1 MTNEVQI
8 LDRARCALAADDPAN
23 VGFGI
28 RFYSF
33 ETSKRG
39 AVRTAGVIVRRSPNA
54 PLALRPREAETCA
67 RLALARTDAAA
78 RGKVALLGSAE
89 VCVLQAGLRG
99 ALRPALCGNA
109 VAASALALDVPEG
122 RLRITSNDARDLT
135 VEFHRVSNSIN
146 QSWLVPGMSVE
157 EFTWRGRLCFRVSG
171 LNSYTLMTGGLPVGI
186 TAETCWTQ
194 TAMGQPNAKFAVFG
208 QDAGQNH
215 VAFYNASGRHGAAP
229 MTGLASVAIAARAS
243 HRFAAILGGQEVT
256 YQAAGAIETV
266 ELPEIGHS
274 KDGRLR
280 IDLPRV
286 DASVTPLAE
295 EVLS

>member
-1 MTNEVQI
+1 MKHKDQVLRRE
-8 LDRARCALAADDPAN
+8 ARPSGGPPSAQCAADA
-23 VGFGI
+23 
-28 RFYSF
+28 RLYSF
-33 ETSKRG
+33 ETRRHG
-39 AVRTAGVIVRRSPNA
+39 AVRTFGVILRRLPNA
-54 PLALRPREAETCA
+54 PLALRPREADTCA

-78 RGKVALLGSAE
+78 RGKVALLGRAE

-122 RLRITSNDARDLT
+122 RLRITTNDARDLA
-135 VEFHRVSNSIN
+135 VEFHRASNTIN

-186 TAETCWTQ
+186 TAETCWMQ

-215 VAFYNASGRHGAAP
+215 VAFYNVSGRHGAAP

-243 HRFAAILGGQEVT
+243 RRFAAILGGQEVT
-256 YQAAGAIETV
+256 YQAAGGIETV
-266 ELPEIGHS
+266 ALPEIGHAM
-274 KDGRLR
+274 DGRLR

-286 DASVTPLAE
+286 DAFVTPLA
-295 EVLS
+295 